1 MERSRISSKGQIVI
15 PKTLR
20 ETLDWR
26 EGDDVVFS
34 LENGNLNLQLMPKRN
49 LTEVL
54 SKIEGRQPNT
64 EFTSFE
70 ELLDAEKQSA
80 KQRHARGRI

>member
-64 EFTSFE
+64 EFASFE

>member
-1 MERSRISSKGQIVI
+1 MERSKISSKGQIVI

-34 LENGNLNLQLMPKRN
+34 LDNGKLNLQLMPKRN

-54 SKIEGRQPNT
+54 SKIEGRRANT
-64 EFTSFE
+64 EFDTFE
-70 ELLDAEKQSA
+70 AQLEAEKQSA
-80 KQRHARGRI
+80 KQRRARGQV

>member
-26 EGDDVVFS
+26 EGDDVVFF
-34 LENGNLNLQLMPKRN
+34 LENGKLNLQLMPKRN
-49 LTEVL
+49 LAEVL
-54 SKIEGRQPNT
+54 TKIEGRQPNT
-64 EFTSFE
+64 EFASFE
-70 ELLDAEKQSA
+70 KQLEAEKHSA
-80 KQRHARGRI
+80 KQRHARGRV

>member
-1 MERSRISSKGQIVI
+1 MESSKISSKGQIVI

-34 LENGNLNLQLMPKRN
+34 LDNGKLNLQLMPKRN
-49 LTEVL
+49 LMEVL
-54 SKIEGRQPNT
+54 SKIEGHQANT
-64 EFTSFE
+64 EFDTFE
-70 ELLDAEKQSA
+70 AQLEAEKQSA
-80 KQRHARGRI
+80 KQRRARGRV

>member
-1 MERSRISSKGQIVI
+1 MERSKISSKGQIVI

-26 EGDDVVFS
+26 EGDDVIFS
-34 LENGNLNLQLMPKRN
+34 LDNGKLNLQLLPKRN

-54 SKIEGRQPNT
+54 SKIQGRQPNN
-64 EFTSFE
+64 EFDSFE
-70 ELLDAEKQSA
+70 QLLDAEKRSA
-80 KQRHARGRI
+80 KLRHTRGRV